1 MASSNKSLLVFQTAY
16 PLKMMKQRGLEI
28 YLDTKDPGRL
38 FDNVITINII
48 ASLQD
53 KNYFDEGP
61 LYRRTVLDSRNI
73 VIECGHSI
81 AAFRGKFDKFGF
93 LLTQM
98 YFFFRFFSSFEW
110 RKVKVIYADDP
121 EYNGIIG
128 MLVSR
133 ILRKPL
139 VVGIWGNPARIRETT
154 NKPLMPRLFK
164 STQSEAKLEKFIL
177 LHADAL
183 QVQNSEN
190 GVYPI
195 SLGINRSKISL
206 LPLAVGISDFH
217 FLNISD
223 RRTLDFNFDRSDRNI
238 VCISRLEE
246 VKHVDHVIKA
256 MSLLKDPKSS
266 FKLHL
271 IGGGEKESELR
282 QLSRDLK
289 IENKVIFHGGKSQ
302 EWISR
307 FLPNMKLAIAPL
319 SGRALL
325 EIALSGLPVVAYEVD
340 WHNEIVIQNETGFLV
355 EYRNIELLSHE
366 IEKFFALPESQRLK
380 MGENM
385 RIKAL
390 SLCDRDTLRKS
401 QNYFYQQLIG

>member
-1 MASSNKSLLVFQTAY
+1 
-16 PLKMMKQRGLEI
+16 
-28 YLDTKDPGRL
+28 
-38 FDNVITINII
+38 
-48 ASLQD
+48 
-53 KNYFDEGP
+53 
-61 LYRRTVLDSRNI
+61 
-73 VIECGHSI
+73 
-81 AAFRGKFDKFGF
+81 
-93 LLTQM
+93 
-98 YFFFRFFSSFEW
+98 
-110 RKVKVIYADDP
+110 
-121 EYNGIIG
+121 
-128 MLVSR
+128 
-133 ILRKPL
+133 
-139 VVGIWGNPARIRETT
+139 
-154 NKPLMPRLFK
+154 
-164 STQSEAKLEKFIL
+164 
-177 LHADAL
+177 
-183 QVQNSEN
+183 
-190 GVYPI
+190 
-195 SLGINRSKISL
+195 
-206 LPLAVGISDFH
+206 
-217 FLNISD
+217 
-223 RRTLDFNFDRSDRNI
+223 
-238 VCISRLEE
+238 
-246 VKHVDHVIKA
+246 

-380 MGENM
+380 MGEKM